1 MITVPGDPGAYQG
14 FRSISYVMP
23 IRRWAATADP
33 DHVTEY
39 LRWLSTRA
47 EVIVVDGSTADLF
60 NRHHE
65 LWGPYVTHVPVAP
78 GLCTRNGKV
87 GGVLTGAYLATSD
100 VLIIADDD
108 VRYDAQTLRRAEQAL
123 DDVDLV
129 RPQNYF
135 DPLPWHAR
143 WDTAR
148 TLLNRA
154 FGGDYP
160 GTFIVRR
167 SAFLAIGGY
176 NGDVLFEN
184 LELLRAMKAAGARI
198 ANRPDIFVQRIPPTI
213 GDFRRQ
219 RVRHAYESLAQP
231 LRFTA
236 ELGLLPTLSYLIF
249 RHKWK
254 ALIKFMATF
263 IAAAEFGRRRHEGRN
278 FFPPTS
284 ALFVPAWLAERALC
298 AWVAAWHRLHGGV
311 QYSGEN
317 FLIAAHRRD
326 TSWNRTLASMAPER
340 HPKTGAED
348 YGANAIDLERA
359 EDYIGRRR

>member
-1 MITVPGDPGAYQG
+1 MITVPGGPGANQG
-14 FRSISYVMP
+14 PTSISYVMP
-23 IRRWAATADP
+23 IRRWTCTADP
-33 DHVTEY
+33 DHLTEY
-39 LRWLSTRA
+39 LSWLSTQA
-47 EVIVVDGSTADLF
+47 EVIVVDGSAEDLF
-60 NRHHE
+60 DRHHK

-78 GLCTRNGKV
+78 ELCTRNGKV
-87 GGVLTGAYLATSD
+87 GGVLTGAHLATSE

-123 DDVDLV
+123 ADMDLV

-148 TLLNRA
+148 ILLNRA

-167 SAFLAIGGY
+167 SAFLATGGY
-176 NGDVLFEN
+176 SGDVLFEN
-184 LELLRAMKAAGARI
+184 LELLRTMKAAGAKI

-213 GDFRRQ
+213 RDFRRQ
-219 RVRHAYESLAQP
+219 RVRQAYESLAQP

-236 ELGLLPTLSYLIF
+236 ELSLLPTLSYLIF
-249 RHKWK
+249 RRRWK
-254 ALIKFMATF
+254 ALIELVATL
-263 IAAAEFGRRRHEGRN
+263 IAAAEFGRRRHQGRP
-278 FFPPTS
+278 FFPPAS
-284 ALFVPAWLAERALC
+284 ALFVPAWLTERALC

-326 TSWNRTLASMAPER
+326 IS
-340 HPKTGAED
+340 
-348 YGANAIDLERA
+348 
-359 EDYIGRRR
+359 